1 MRYSYACSKITEL
14 LSNYYLVNYI
24 LSRFRFNGGNTII
37 QHQAEIP
44 HPLNTMQSYS
54 RKITHLLQLIH
65 ILAAESILTFINHLY
80 TVYNVSYAAG

>member
-1 MRYSYACSKITEL
+1 MKYFYL
-14 LSNYYLVNYI
+14 LCSNYYLVNYI

-44 HPLNTMQSYS
+44 HPLNTLQSYS
-54 RKITHLLQLIH
+54 RKLTHLLQLIH